1 LNTRYRASAAE
12 PIVLFSGVFDGA
24 GRKQLIECETIDG
37 RLMPIRARDSL
48 LAAMPGLRNRVPTY
62 RAYARASIEEIVG
75 PNPLANADRRS
86 VTELRS
92 GIFLS
97 SPDSGRP
104 FRFVPLPRPAQLAP
118 IFGLAAGDFDGDGRA
133 DLYAVQN
140 SHAPHPEIG
149 RFSGG
154 ISQLLRGDGQGGL
167 ACVSPQESGLVVSGE
182 ARALAI
188 KDFDRN
194 GWPDFIVTRQNAA
207 VLAFL
212 NTPIEGRNGF
222 SVRLV
227 GEGAN
232 DSAIGAR
239 ITIEHASGARQ
250 VAEIQVGGG
259 YLSQSSTARFF
270 GFLDDDPPR
279 EIRVQWPDGTSS
291 AHSFPH
297 GDTSIRL
304 VKPVR

>member
-1 LNTRYRASAAE
+1 
-12 PIVLFSGVFDGA
+12 
-24 GRKQLIECETIDG
+24 
-37 RLMPIRARDSL
+37 
-48 LAAMPGLRNRVPTY
+48 VPTY

-75 PNPLANADRRS
+75 PDQIATAERLS

-97 SPDSGRP
+97 SPDSSGPP

-118 IFGLAAGDFDGDGRA
+118 IFGLAAGDFDGDGHA

-140 SHAPHPEIG
+140 SHASHPEIG

-154 ISQLLRGDGQGGL
+154 ISQLLRGDGRGGL
-167 ACVSPQESGLVVSGE
+167 TCATPQESGLIVSGE

-194 GWPDFIVTRQNAA
+194 GWPDFIVSRQDAT
-207 VLAFL
+207 VMAFV
-212 NTPIEGRNGF
+212 NTPIEGRNGL
-222 SVRLV
+222 SVRLA
-227 GEGAN
+227 GEGSNRA
-232 DSAIGAR
+232 AIGAR
-239 ITIEHASGARQ
+239 ITLAHASGAQQ
-250 VAEIQVGGG
+250 VAEVHAGGG
-259 YLSQSSTARFF
+259 YLSQSSMACFF
-270 GFLDDDPPR
+270 GFKDGDPPR

-291 AHSFPH
+291 VHPYSR
-297 GDTSIRL
+297 GDPNVRL